1 MASDFKYIIFSIF
14 DISDFNEVT
23 DVVKL
28 IFKRE
33 LEKGKAYIYPLC
45 PVIEEYIN
53 PQSGGSHFPKFS
65 CWQNEMYPDKV
76 FFISNYED
84 GLSNLCRTIQ
94 KHLKC
99 NTIMCALSNETDN
112 PFFKFYFSNSNLE
125 ERLIQAYKED
135 RWVFYEEGIPLS
147 IEDQSYYKNKNI
159 KKRLNNSIIKEYL
172 LKLGIDLCL
181 IDSKISKGFVFIRKE
196 W

>member
-14 DISDFNEVT
+14 DISDFNKVT

-33 LEKGKAYIYPLC
+33 LEKGKAYIYPIC
-45 PVIEEYIN
+45 PVIGEYIN

-112 PFFKFYFSNSNLE
+112 PFF
-125 ERLIQAYKED
+125 
-135 RWVFYEEGIPLS
+135 
-147 IEDQSYYKNKNI
+147 
-159 KKRLNNSIIKEYL
+159 
-172 LKLGIDLCL
+172 
-181 IDSKISKGFVFIRKE
+181 
-196 W
+196 

>member
-33 LEKGKAYIYPLC
+33 LEKGKAYIYPIC
-45 PVIEEYIN
+45 PVIKEYIN

-84 GLSNLCRTIQ
+84 GLSNLCRTI
-94 KHLKC
+94 
-99 NTIMCALSNETDN
+99 
-112 PFFKFYFSNSNLE
+112 
-125 ERLIQAYKED
+125 
-135 RWVFYEEGIPLS
+135 
-147 IEDQSYYKNKNI
+147 EDQSYYKNI

>member
-33 LEKGKAYIYPLC
+33 LEKG
-45 PVIEEYIN
+45 
-53 PQSGGSHFPKFS
+53 
-65 CWQNEMYPDKV
+65 
-76 FFISNYED
+76 
-84 GLSNLCRTIQ
+84 
-94 KHLKC
+94 
-99 NTIMCALSNETDN
+99 
-112 PFFKFYFSNSNLE
+112 
-125 ERLIQAYKED
+125 
-135 RWVFYEEGIPLS
+135 IPLS
-147 IEDQSYYKNKNI
+147 IEDQSYYKNI

>member
-1 MASDFKYIIFSIF
+1 MLNYSVA
-14 DISDFNEVT
+14 
-23 DVVKL
+23 
-28 IFKRE
+28 E
-33 LEKGKAYIYPLC
+33 LR
-45 PVIEEYIN
+45 EYIN

>member
-33 LEKGKAYIYPLC
+33 LEKGKAYIYPIC

-135 RWVFYEEGIPLS
+135 R
-147 IEDQSYYKNKNI
+147 
-159 KKRLNNSIIKEYL
+159 
-172 LKLGIDLCL
+172 
-181 IDSKISKGFVFIRKE
+181 
-196 W
+196 

>member
-14 DISDFNEVT
+14 DISDFNKVT

-33 LEKGKAYIYPLC
+33 LEKGKAYIYPIC

-99 NTIMCALSNETDN
+99 NTIMCALSKETDN

-135 RWVFYEEGIPLS
+135 RWQFYAKGPINS
-147 IEDQSYYKNKNI
+147 IEEIEFYSHRKI
-159 KKRLNNSIIKEYL
+159 RERLNKEILLHYLKKMSISFWD
-172 LKLGIDLCL
+172 IDKSVT
-181 IDSKISKGFVFIRKE
+181 DYFIVKRSV
-196 W
+196 

>member
-1 MASDFKYIIFSIF
+1 MVSF
-14 DISDFNEVT
+14 DIFE
-23 DVVKL
+23 
-28 IFKRE
+28 
-33 LEKGKAYIYPLC
+33 
-45 PVIEEYIN
+45 
-53 PQSGGSHFPKFS
+53 
-65 CWQNEMYPDKV
+65 
-76 FFISNYED
+76 NYD
-84 GLSNLCRTIQ
+84 L
-94 KHLKC
+94 
-99 NTIMCALSNETDN
+99 
-112 PFFKFYFSNSNLE
+112 FFKFYFSNSNLE
-125 ERLIQAYKED
+125 ERLIQVYKED